1 MARTAEPTFN
11 DKKHQRLRVSNVM
24 MILIINIIVW
34 WLGMLDD
41 YILKLIFL
49 CLNF

>member
-11 DKKHQRLRVSNVM
+11 DKKHQRLRVSNVII

-41 YILKLIFL
+41 YILKLIYV
-49 CLNF
+49 